1 MAAFAFGGEVGRAKQ
16 EAFSQG
22 HSWIL
27 AALHAEGWGGVGEE
41 EVGGGGVLQLQGGLI
56 AGAAT
61 SVFMAASTGRGH

>member
-1 MAAFAFGGEVGRAKQ
+1 MAAFAFGGGKQ

-41 EVGGGGVLQLQGGLI
+41 EVVVGGVFSNCRGGLI

-61 SVFMAASTGRGH
+61 SVFMAASTGRDH